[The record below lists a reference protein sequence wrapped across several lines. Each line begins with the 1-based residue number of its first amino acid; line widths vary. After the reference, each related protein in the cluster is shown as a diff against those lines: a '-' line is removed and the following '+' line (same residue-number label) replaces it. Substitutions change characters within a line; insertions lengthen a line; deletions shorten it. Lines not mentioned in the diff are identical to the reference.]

1 MIILHINQQDKLD
14 AVKKVAEMIGQK
26 TVVTG
31 PSDLSKTIKGIYT
44 GSGAIKKDEKIPM
57 IYNMPDLAIFV
68 GMDMEMFEAF
78 SRSYKMTG
86 FSPIALKAFATPHN
100 MDWSLYSLIE
110 ELKKEHISLHG
121 NSDF

>member
-1 MIILHINQQDKLD
+1 MIILHIKEQDKLD

-26 TVVTG
+26 TEVVG
-31 PSDLSKTIKGIYT
+31 PSDLTKTIRGIYT
-44 GSGAIKKDEKIPM
+44 GSGTTKKEQIPM

-68 GMDMEMFEAF
+68 GMDMEMYEAF

-86 FSPIALKAFATPHN
+86 FPPIALKAFATQHN
-100 MDWSLYSLIE
+100 MDWTLFSLIE

-121 NSDF
+121 NSEF